1 MLALLIAQKNNRSQ
15 FKCSQTSD
23 MIVNQ
28 NRINAYKLKRQIQEA
43 QRRAAAAE
51 EQAMFM
57 EDQKRI
63 AAQFEQ
69 AKQQKEETKE
79 TKEAP
84 VKVAPVKVAPKT
96 KRTKTNKA
104 PKSTGPK
111 TQKVEAPNTQ
121 EVEAPK
127 TQEVEAPKTHEVNVC
142 VILPEHLVAS
152 STLGSEFNTES
163 EIKSA
168 ISTLD
173 EIKFR
178 RMNSALVRNMVDE
191 FFANQKVD
199 ESATTSI
206 PQEQPKLM
214 TRIKTNKTQPQP
226 QQQPI
231 EPARELTPQEI
242 IAIECNEI
250 LAKYHQANND
260 SSVLTRMNL
269 KVICK
274 AIKSK
279 GITVQSVSELLPALH
294 PVDPELIYYV

>member
-43 QRRAAAAE
+43 QRRAAAVE

-168 ISTLD
+168 
-173 EIKFR
+173 
-178 RMNSALVRNMVDE
+178 MNSALVRNMVDE

>member
-23 MIVNQ
+23 MIVDQ

-51 EQAMFM
+51 EQAMLL
-57 EDQKRI
+57 EDQKRT
-63 AAQFEQ
+63 AAKFEQ
-69 AKQQKEETKE
+69 AKQQKEEAKE
-79 TKEAP
+79 TKE
-84 VKVAPVKVAPKT
+84 VPVKVAPKT

-104 PKSTGPK
+104 PKSTGSK
-111 TQKVEAPNTQ
+111 NQ
-121 EVEAPK
+121 EVEATK

-168 ISTLD
+168 ISSLD

-191 FFANQKVD
+191 FFANQKVG

-214 TRIKTNKTQPQP
+214 TRIKTNKHQSQPQPQP

-231 EPARELTPQEI
+231 EPARELTPQEL

-250 LAKYHQANND
+250 LTKYHQANND

-279 GITVQSVSELLPALH
+279 GITVQSVSELLPVLH
-294 PVDPELIYYV
+294 SVDPELIYYV